1 VSKILELGIEAA
13 KEAGKFLLDGF
24 GQVAEV
30 EKKGD
35 RDFATN
41 LDKEAE
47 VMIIDKIKAKFPD
60 HGILAEESGK
70 QSIDKEYIW
79 IIDPLDGTHN
89 FIRNIDVF
97 GVSIGVV
104 HKQSDFV
111 AGVIYMPKADE
122 LYIGEKGSGAY
133 KNGVKISV
141 SDRDNLKECSVSFD
155 SSIRYAPAPMLATL
169 GDLANQVF
177 NLRMFGSSARHL
189 SYVAEGVL
197 DFSVEFHDQPW
208 DFAAGVAIIQEAGGV
223 LTDLRGDPLTYKNIG
238 YIASN
243 GKTHTRVV
251 DIVKSHLKLK
261 S

>member
-1 VSKILELGIEAA
+1 MSKILELGIEAA

-111 AGVIYMPKADE
+111 AGVIYMPKENE
-122 LYIGEKGSGAY
+122 LYVGQKGAGAY
-133 KNGVKISV
+133 KNDKKIRV
-141 SDRDNLKECSVSFD
+141 SSLDKLEDCSIAFD
-155 SSIRYAPAPMLATL
+155 SSIRYSPKVMLKVL
-169 GDLANQVF
+169 GDLADKVF
-177 NLRMFGSSARHL
+177 NIRMLGSSARHL
-189 SYVAEGVL
+189 SYLAEGIL
-197 DFSVEFHDQPW
+197 DFVVEFHDRPW
-208 DFAAGVAIIQEAGGV
+208 DFAGGVCIIEEAGGK
-223 LTDLRGDPLTYKNIG
+223 LSNLKGGPLSYKDIG

-243 GKTHTRVV
+243 RSIHDKAEK
-251 DIVKSHLKLK
+251 IVLSHLQNV
-261 S
+261 